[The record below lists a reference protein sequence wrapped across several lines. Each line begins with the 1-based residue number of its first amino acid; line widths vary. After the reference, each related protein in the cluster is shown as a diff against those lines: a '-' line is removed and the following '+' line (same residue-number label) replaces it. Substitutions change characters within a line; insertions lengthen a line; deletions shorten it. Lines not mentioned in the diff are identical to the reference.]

1 MTASE
6 QRLALGLGA
15 VIILGG
21 AFIGLTKLR
30 AWKQRVDLSSLEVQ
44 TRRMEADDLLAQKDF
59 WNQRFTWLTES
70 QPVFSTRGEIDNGFL
85 AQLETS
91 ASEHGVTLL
100 QRQPIEPAER
110 AGLMSSTFTI
120 RASASWEAMNEWLYA
135 LQKPDAFISIPTL
148 VMSPNDQDTSMVT
161 VDMNIQKWFRLPPL

>member
-15 VIILGG
+15 VIVLGG
-21 AFIGLTKLR
+21 GFIGLSKLR
-30 AWKQRVDLSSLEVQ
+30 AWKQTVDLTSIEVQ
-44 TRRMEADDLLAQKDF
+44 TRRMEADDLLAQKEF

-70 QPVFSTRGEIDNGFL
+70 QPVFTLQGEVNNSFL
-85 AQLETS
+85 TQLETS

-100 QRQPIEPAER
+100 QRQPIVPSER
-110 AGLMSSTFTI
+110 IGLISSTFTI
-120 RASASWEAMNEWLYA
+120 RASADWESMNQWLHS
-135 LQKPDAFISIPTL
+135 LQKPDAYISIPTL
-148 VMSPNDQDTSMVT
+148 VMSPNDDDTSMVT